1 LRIALAALLALVLS
15 TSALAQ
21 RLVINANTSDPAP
34 RAAWQ
39 AAVDRFAAEN
49 PNLQVEFNVFDHE
62 SYKRSIRNWLTS
74 ASPDVVF
81 WFAGNRMR
89 QFVTPNLLL
98 DVSDLYDAD
107 TRAQFA
113 PQTLDLVSV
122 DGRQYGV
129 PYAFYQVGFY
139 FRRDLLERAGAK
151 EPSNWEELIA
161 LCEKLKVT
169 GVDAFALGTKEPW
182 PAAAWFDYINLRLNG
197 RDFHLALTGGM
208 VEFTDARVRAVF
220 DRWRE
225 LVDRSCF
232 ARNHA
237 TMTWQEAQALIY
249 RGRAAMMLIGNYIV
263 PHFPP
268 EMRGQMDFFAFPVI
282 RRDIGSFEEA
292 PMNSLHIP
300 ARAANK
306 EAARMFLAYVARPE
320 TQSLIARGLV
330 QVPAN
335 RHAQIPD
342 DPFLKIGRELI
353 ASADGL
359 TQYFDRD
366 ANEEFAVVA
375 MKGFQEFL
383 LRPERL
389 GEILDTIEKVRR
401 RIHPN

>member
-1 LRIALAALLALVLS
+1 
-15 TSALAQ
+15 
-21 RLVINANTSDPAP
+21 
-34 RAAWQ
+34 
-39 AAVDRFAAEN
+39 
-49 PNLQVEFNVFDHE
+49 
-62 SYKRSIRNWLTS
+62 
-74 ASPDVVF
+74 
-81 WFAGNRMR
+81 
-89 QFVTPNLLL
+89 
-98 DVSDLYDAD
+98 
-107 TRAQFA
+107 
-113 PQTLDLVSV
+113 
-122 DGRQYGV
+122 
-129 PYAFYQVGFY
+129 
-139 FRRDLLERAGAK
+139 
-151 EPSNWEELIA
+151 
-161 LCEKLKVT
+161 
-169 GVDAFALGTKEPW
+169 
-182 PAAAWFDYINLRLNG
+182 
-197 RDFHLALTGGM
+197 
-208 VEFTDARVRAVF
+208 
-220 DRWRE
+220 
-225 LVDRSCF
+225 
-232 ARNHA
+232 
-237 TMTWQEAQALIY
+237 MTWQEAQALIY